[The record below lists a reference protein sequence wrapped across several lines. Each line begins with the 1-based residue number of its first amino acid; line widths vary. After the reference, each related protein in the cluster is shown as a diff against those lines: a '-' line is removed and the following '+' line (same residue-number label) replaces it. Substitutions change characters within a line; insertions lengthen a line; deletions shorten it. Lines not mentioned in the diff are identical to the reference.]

1 MGIMEVV
8 LLIIGGII
16 FILSFILPA
25 SKEGKQ
31 EENRELV
38 REEIREL
45 ADNEISG
52 IKSRVDGVVDETVGY
67 VMEKTERSLE
77 RISNEKIMAINEYS
91 DTVLEEINK
100 NHQEVMF
107 LYDMLNDKHNHLK
120 KVISEVNQTV
130 KEAEEK
136 RKEAQQT
143 VDSFQKLVPADSESV
158 KEEEKKDTGAA
169 GGEPLPP
176 GSKDLA
182 EEADLAGNDTNFQDA
197 EEVDSQLRNYND
209 RILELYREGLS
220 KVAIAQELGL
230 GVGEVKLVIDLYQNM
245 QK

>member
-143 VDSFQKLVPADSESV
+143 VDSFQKLAPADSESV

-176 GSKDLA
+176 GSKDLE
-182 EEADLAGNDTNFQDA
+182 EEADPVGNDTNFQDA
-197 EEVDSQLRNYND
+197 EEVDSQLRNDND

-230 GVGEVKLVIDLYQNM
+230 GVGEVKLVSKYAKII
-245 QK
+245 